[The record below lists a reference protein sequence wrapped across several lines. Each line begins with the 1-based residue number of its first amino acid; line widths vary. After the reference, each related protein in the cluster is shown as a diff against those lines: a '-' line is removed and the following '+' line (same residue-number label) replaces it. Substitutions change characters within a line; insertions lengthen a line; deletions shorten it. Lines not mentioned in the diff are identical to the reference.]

1 MCVYPLIFVTA
12 NVLYCGG
19 NHEIIKFSHVLN
31 VCTCTISRALHKEEA
46 VVASTLSGILVA
58 VLSTGLVV

>member
-1 MCVYPLIFVTA
+1 MF
-12 NVLYCGG
+12 LYFGS